1 MDTVEFTLVALE
13 LHSGGKSQ
21 KLPSNLH
28 KIIPL
33 YVLIDILR
41 PLFIPYNN
49 VVNIHCF

>member
-21 KLPSNLH
+21 KLPLNLY
-28 KIIPL
+28 KIIPN
-33 YVLIDILR
+33 VLINILR